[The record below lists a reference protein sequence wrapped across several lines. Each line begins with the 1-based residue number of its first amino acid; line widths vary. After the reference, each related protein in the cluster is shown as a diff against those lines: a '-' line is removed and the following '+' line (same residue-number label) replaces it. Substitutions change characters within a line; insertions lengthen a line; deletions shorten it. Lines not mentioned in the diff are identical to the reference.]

1 MVTSLEIAIDGSR
14 LIMGNS
20 AGQIFFWK
28 SFQYVIVSITWLPQI
43 WMNFRKGRRNV
54 VPWNT
59 VFIIS
64 LNKIFVPV
72 KN

>member
-1 MVTSLEIAIDGSR
+1 MAMLVIYIYGP
-14 LIMGNS
+14 
-20 AGQIFFWK
+20 QIFFWK

-54 VPWNT
+54 IPWTT
-59 VFIIS
+59 VFVLS

-72 KN
+72 NNLY